1 MIIKHETLEEDWTNN
16 EDWLKSYN
24 FNRSLEVQAMD
35 PSRLLAESKDEENIE
50 DSSIDDIE
58 EELDEYT
65 KLSGVDKMYE
75 NDMIEIEENNVLS

>member
-1 MIIKHETLEEDWTNN
+1 
-16 EDWLKSYN
+16 
-24 FNRSLEVQAMD
+24 MD
-35 PSRLLAESKDEENIE
+35 PSQLLAESKDEENIE

-75 NDMIEIEENNVLS
+75 NDMIEIEENNVLSWVNILKYIKLRLMFFGVYNLW